1 MSCKQFFVD
10 HEKKLIYLSFILIG
24 VGLIANFISTIIWWV
39 RIQPWLLHS
48 KHPGKIVNISTFIC
62 WILSLFCIILMTV
75 FLIKFRSEI
84 HESFFNSKS
93 KYFQLIIYLLSIL
106 GSISGIVSSFYAL
119 KNDKI
124 SLGKF
129 GKLNNKC
136 YNYVLQYSYIKKWAI
151 DHQKEKEFETWYN
164 KLMNKISK
172 CHKNDC
178 DYKNPYNEYLCKEVG
193 IPTLI
198 FACVQIFGISLLL
211 IIFIIHKKSNENF
224 TLFENEQ
231 N

>member
-1 MSCKQFFVD
+1 
-10 HEKKLIYLSFILIG
+10 
-24 VGLIANFISTIIWWV
+24 
-39 RIQPWLLHS
+39 
-48 KHPGKIVNISTFIC
+48 
-62 WILSLFCIILMTV
+62 MTV

-119 KNDKI
+119 KDDKI

-172 CHKNDC
+172 C
-178 DYKNPYNEYLCKEVG
+178 
-193 IPTLI
+193 
-198 FACVQIFGISLLL
+198 
-211 IIFIIHKKSNENF
+211 KKK
-224 TLFENEQ
+224 
-231 N
+231 